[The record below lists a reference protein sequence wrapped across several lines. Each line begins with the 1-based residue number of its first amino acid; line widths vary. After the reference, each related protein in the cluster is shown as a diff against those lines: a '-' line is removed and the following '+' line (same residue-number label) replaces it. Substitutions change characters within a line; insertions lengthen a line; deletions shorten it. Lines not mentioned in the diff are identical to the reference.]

1 MRMQRGFS
9 LIELLIVVAIILI
22 IAAIAIPSL
31 LGARI
36 QANEASAVATL
47 RTLNTAQQN
56 YQIAYGTYA
65 DNLAKLG
72 GNPMAPSPAN
82 AGLVDWILGCPN
94 QPCPKS
100 GFQFSIVNPV
110 GAPIVTA
117 YDLIATP
124 VDTSTGRRSFCSDQ
138 LSVIMFDPAANNPPV
153 CTRVLQ

>member
-22 IAAIAIPSL
+22 IAAIAIPNL

-56 YQIAYGTYA
+56 YQMAYGTYA

-72 GNPMAPSPAN
+72 GNPMAPTPAN
-82 AGLVDWILGCPN
+82 SGLVDWVLGCPN

-110 GAPIVTA
+110 GAPTVTA

-138 LSVIMFDPAANNPPV
+138 LSVILFDPGASNPPN
-153 CTRVLQ
+153 CTRSLQ